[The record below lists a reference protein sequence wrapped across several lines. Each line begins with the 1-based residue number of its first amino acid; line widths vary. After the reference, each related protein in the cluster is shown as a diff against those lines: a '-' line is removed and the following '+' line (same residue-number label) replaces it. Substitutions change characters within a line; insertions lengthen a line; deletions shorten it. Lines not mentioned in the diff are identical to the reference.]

1 MAEQERK
8 KMSKTNCPNCGAA
21 KDASEIRCPF
31 CGTAYLD
38 MSAIDLYS
46 HEPMWLK
53 FVGPDRKTTY
63 QIKAYPTVANF
74 TVYPGDISCMRDMSG
89 RLVRQTRARNNVRI
103 TLEFAGTESDV

>member
-1 MAEQERK
+1 
-8 KMSKTNCPNCGAA
+8 MSKTNCPNCGAA

-53 FVGPDRKTTY
+53 FIGPDRKTVY

-74 TVYPGDISCMRDMSG
+74 VIEPEPIYAMRDMSG
-89 RLVRQTRARNNVRI
+89 RLVRPIRARNNVQI
-103 TLEFAGTESDV
+103 TLGFAGTEES